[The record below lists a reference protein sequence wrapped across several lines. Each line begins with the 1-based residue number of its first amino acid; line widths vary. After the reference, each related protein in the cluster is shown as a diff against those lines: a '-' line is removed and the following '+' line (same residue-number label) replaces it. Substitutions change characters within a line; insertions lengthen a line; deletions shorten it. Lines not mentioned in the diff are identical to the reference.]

1 MIEPSYREKL
11 QSAMLSIAAR
21 ILEAEGLEGLQA
33 RRIAREAGCS
43 VGTLYN
49 IFPSLDDLILVANS
63 QTLEDLGRALIV
75 ARDASAH
82 FPLAGRLQALALA
95 YLRFAI
101 VHQKSWRAVF
111 EHRMTS
117 GQPVPAWYREAQAK
131 QFGLVEEVLREMMPE
146 PIGRARAARAL
157 FSAVHG
163 IVALALDRK
172 LGEFDPAETEAQ
184 VRFVMAAAS
193 KGLAS
198 ALVEEAPEVGSGRQ
212 PLSAP

>member
-49 IFPSLDDLILVANS
+49 IFASLDDLILAANS
-63 QTLEDLGRALIV
+63 HTLEDLGRALNV

-82 FPLAGRLQALALA
+82 ASLEDRLQALALA
-95 YLRFAI
+95 YLSFAV

-131 QFGLVEEVLREMMPE
+131 QFGLVEEVLRDLMPE
-146 PIGRARAARAL
+146 PIARARAARAL

-172 LGEFDPAETEAQ
+172 LGEFDLAETEAQ
-184 VRFVMAAAS
+184 VRFVMTAAS

-198 ALVEEAPEVGSGRQ
+198 AHEREPEVVPGRR
-212 PLSAP
+212 PLNAP

>member
-49 IFPSLDDLILVANS
+49 IFASLDDLILVANAH
-63 QTLEDLGRALIV
+63 TLEDLGRALIV

-82 FPLAGRLQALALA
+82 ASLEDRLQALALA
-95 YLRFAI
+95 YLRFAV

-111 EHRMTS
+111 EHHMTS

-131 QFGLVEEVLREMMPE
+131 QFGLVEEVLRDLMPE
-146 PIGRARAARAL
+146 PIVRARAARAL

-172 LGEFDPAETEAQ
+172 LGEFDLAETEAQ

-198 ALVEEAPEVGSGRQ
+198 AHVGEETEVIQDGGG
-212 PLSAP
+212 